1 MTQTTELLTA
11 GVEILHL
18 DKTGYGP
25 NGSMTRRAWRE
36 ACLTNL
42 LAGKEQFEAWQK
54 QVLAEHK
61 SAESALF
68 DLCVN
73 GVKEDFGLIYS
84 GNSCTLDFLAHQFDH
99 VVSASEF
106 KFLLPCN
113 FCYVTFDNSVRLRK
127 AVFKQE
133 AIFHRARFIFI
144 AEFCGASFEDDA
156 WFTNS
161 AFNFYSGF
169 NNVNFRQ
176 DAWFKSSTFSM
187 YAKFGKT
194 KFNGDSLF
202 QSARFEKESDF
213 ENAVFE
219 KVGHFEKARFTT
231 LPPNFKG
238 VKTDVTRLEF
248 SDDSY
253 FSKSYR
259 ADDDIDAIVR
269 NISTLK
275 RLSDEHGQVDQ
286 ALNFNAMELRAKR
299 LLSDAGWGF
308 KAVTGLYEV
317 VSDCGRSFTRP
328 LWFLLGLATY
338 TSALALSFAVITS
351 PASCQDQAKLYWPDW
366 QRIHTCLIEKSKPSK
381 PDSQVPLSGYRA
393 AMEYTMYRGAGVLD
407 FADTGKNTDSI
418 AFRLFGQSVEPWQ
431 MRLWG
436 AFKAIASTALLFLAA
451 LGLRNKYRIK

>member
-1 MTQTTELLTA
+1 
-11 GVEILHL
+11 
-18 DKTGYGP
+18 
-25 NGSMTRRAWRE
+25 MTRRAWRE

-213 ENAVFE
+213 ENAEFE
-219 KVGHFEKARFTT
+219 KVGHFEDASFKTT
-231 LPPNFKG
+231 PPSFRG
-238 VKTDVTRLEF
+238 VDIATTRLEF
-248 SDDSY
+248 SKAIFPLNANSQQAIDDLS
-253 FSKSYR
+253 F
-259 ADDDIDAIVR
+259 
-269 NISTLK
+269 LK
-275 RLSDEHGQVDQ
+275 RLSDEHGQADQ
-286 ALNFNAMELRAKR
+286 ALNFNAMELRARR
-299 LLSDAGWGF
+299 LLPDAGWGF
-308 KAVTGLYEV
+308 KVTTWLYEK
-317 VSDCGRSFTRP
+317 VSDFGRSFTKPIGWYVALICFGAVLAMGYSTYFANPTKDEQKLCLPMEGQPPP
-328 LWFLLGLATY
+328 LK
-338 TSALALSFAVITS
+338 LSYERAVFEY
-351 PASCQDQAKLYWPDW
+351 AMF
-366 QRIHTCLIEKSKPSK
+366 
-381 PDSQVPLSGYRA
+381 RA
-393 AMEYTMYRGAGVLD
+393 GGVMD
-407 FADTGKNTDSI
+407 FTDTGKQNN
-418 AFRLFGQSVEPWQ
+418 AVNCRLFDEPIEPVF
-431 MRLWG
+431 MRGWG
-436 AFKAIASTALLFLAA
+436 MLKGIASIALLFLAA